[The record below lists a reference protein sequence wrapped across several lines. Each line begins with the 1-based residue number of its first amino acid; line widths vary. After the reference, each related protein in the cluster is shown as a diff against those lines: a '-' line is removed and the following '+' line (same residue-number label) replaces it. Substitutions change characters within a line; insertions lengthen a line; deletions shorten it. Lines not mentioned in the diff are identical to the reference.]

1 MIPASLRDFALSPAS
16 WSDSPPSLPCD
27 GGFRLH
33 PHYSTQRP
41 LEATLLKTQA
51 DLDDFVSEKYHDR
64 IDAILAE
71 WSSGLL
77 RSPQQVLAIGR
88 SLGADF
94 LGASLRPAE
103 SRALRPDAAVEV
115 RQNKFADSTIL
126 GRDSFLQEL
135 KSSMGGFSEIVTAQ
149 FQVTRIEASTTSS
162 SQPFGTVRTRVRYEL
177 VGTGDGYYREQRVGS
192 WDLEWE
198 ASPSSS
204 AAPEF
209 RLRRWHSL
217 DETRSRSFA
226 PVFVDITALALGRN
240 PSYADQLR
248 RGTDYWRTVLDGASG
263 IDIYGHNGV
272 SVADIDNDG
281 FDDLYLCQP
290 AGLPNRLYRN
300 RGDGTFEDITEASGL
315 GILENT
321 ACALFADFHNHG
333 RQDVVV
339 VRANGPLLFVN
350 EGNGKFRHQPGAFQ
364 FANPPQGTFTGAA
377 VADYDRDGWLDI
389 YFCVY
394 IYYQGT
400 DQYKYPVPYHDAENG
415 PPNFMMRNNR
425 DGSFRDVTA
434 ESGLNQNNTRYSFC
448 CGWNDYNQ
456 DGWPDLYVANDT
468 GPNFLYHNKHDGTF
482 EEIGLLS
489 GSALSGDGLQ
499 QGSMGVDW
507 GDYLHEGRLSMLVT
521 NFTEQGSTLYHNQGN
536 DSFAD
541 VSVRAK
547 IMKPTYPLVSWGTA
561 FFDMDNDG
569 WLDIFIASGHVY
581 PQVDSIPGAAQ
592 YRQPL
597 VLLRNHR
604 DGTFE
609 DVSSTLESLPLKSR
623 RGVAFGDINN
633 DGNVDVVV
641 LNVGEAPSLLLNHN
655 QSSNHRVLFKLVGTK
670 SNKAAIG
677 ARVTVKAGS
686 LTQFDEVRGGASYL
700 SQNDL
705 RLHFGLG
712 DNDKMNEITIRW
724 PNGETE
730 TLREVAADFIYTI
743 VEGAGIDRKVALPPL
758 SSSFIH

>member
-1 MIPASLRDFALSPAS
+1 MRTSL
-16 WSDSPPSLPCD
+16 
-27 GGFRLH
+27 
-33 PHYSTQRP
+33 
-41 LEATLLKTQA
+41 
-51 DLDDFVSEKYHDR
+51 
-64 IDAILAE
+64 
-71 WSSGLL
+71 GLWTVVI
-77 RSPQQVLAIGR
+77 VLAAASAQSKPPTPQSAPAVVPQFEDIAQKAGLTVPHISSPDKKYILDSMSGGVGLIDCDNDGKLDIITVNGSTVER
-88 SLGADF
+88 YRQGGDPMITLYHQDANLKFTDITKAAGLTRKGWGMGVAVADYDNDGLQDIYVTGFGGNALYHNLG
-94 LGASLRPAE
+94 
-103 SRALRPDAAVEV
+103 
-115 RQNKFADSTIL
+115 NCKFEDVTEKA
-126 GRDSFLQEL
+126 GVAG
-135 KSSMGGFSEIVTAQ
+135 GGFS
-149 FQVTRIEASTTSS
+149 
-162 SQPFGTVRTRVRYEL
+162 
-177 VGTGDGYYREQRVGS
+177 
-192 WDLEWE
+192 
-198 ASPSSS
+198 
-204 AAPEF
+204 
-209 RLRRWHSL
+209 
-217 DETRSRSFA
+217 
-226 PVFVDITALALGRN
+226 
-240 PSYADQLR
+240 
-248 RGTDYWRTVLDGASG
+248 
-263 IDIYGHNGV
+263 
-272 SVADIDNDG
+272 
-281 FDDLYLCQP
+281 
-290 AGLPNRLYRN
+290 
-300 RGDGTFEDITEASGL
+300 
-315 GILENT
+315 
-321 ACALFADFHNHG
+321 
-333 RQDVVV
+333 
-339 VRANGPLLFVN
+339 
-350 EGNGKFRHQPGAFQ
+350 
-364 FANPPQGTFTGAA
+364 TGAA
-377 VADYDRDGWLDI
+377 WADYDRDGRVDLFVSRYVHVDI
-389 YFCVY
+389 DKLPEFGNDARYCRFKTVMVQCGPWGMTGESDLLFHNKGDGTFEEVSKKAGVDDSHA
-394 IYYQGT
+394 YY
-400 DQYKYPVPYHDAENG
+400 
-415 PPNFMMRNNR
+415 
-425 DGSFRDVTA
+425 
-434 ESGLNQNNTRYSFC
+434 GLGATW
-448 CGWNDYNQ
+448 GDYDN